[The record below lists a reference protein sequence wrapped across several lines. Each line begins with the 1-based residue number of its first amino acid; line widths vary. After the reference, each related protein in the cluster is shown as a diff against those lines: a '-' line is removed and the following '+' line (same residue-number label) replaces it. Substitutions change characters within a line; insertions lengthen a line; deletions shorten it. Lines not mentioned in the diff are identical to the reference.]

1 MNNSSSA
8 TQTQSESQNE
18 NPGLA
23 PYDLTGYNGIRG
35 RNFFTEDRVL
45 NRIFLREALHESAEY
60 NKDVL
65 NHLNG
70 YGKLVGG
77 ILDELTETAHKE
89 DHIGHIDHYDRTGER
104 IDEIRYCAEQLE
116 SRKISYQYG
125 LVNLDSHSSW
135 KHQFGMFH
143 RMALAYMA
151 NQNGE
156 GGVTCPMAMTDGM
169 IRAIQSIGTD
179 DQKKRYL
186 PMIAGEN
193 SSSYFMC
200 GQYVTERVGGSN
212 VGANRT
218 VARKVGVENGTGKWL
233 LTGEK
238 WFASNPGDLWVTTA
252 RIEGTNRI
260 GLFLVPRLKADGT
273 KNGFTL
279 LRKKEIIGS
288 RGKLTAECVY
298 QNCEAEELGRP
309 AHGLANLIKFVI
321 NISRIH
327 VGSAA
332 IGMSRRAIMEGLA
345 YVRHRTAYGRH
356 VIDFPVTK
364 TMLVRMSIMHTAAQL
379 ANFRSFAA
387 LDQKNP
393 LSDLLTPMMKYIST
407 VNASWAVRQSILLH
421 GGNGIL
427 SDFNI
432 LPRLLNDAIIN
443 ETWEGAHP
451 VIQDHVMKALGR
463 QKVRTE
469 LNNHFES
476 VLSLADEFGKNDDIK
491 AGLQE
496 MVVEFQKHLEK
507 SEEWL
512 SLNKK
517 SLVEQLFRVYGMSLI
532 VSEALLDSKSVAN
545 SKVVPNDLVWKSTQH
560 SSIAGA
566 VQNENQIYANMA
578 RGLIE
583 INRQSLDGLT
593 EAGGIFEDNQI
604 LDNILDYMASK

>member
-1 MNNSSSA
+1 M
-8 TQTQSESQNE
+8 TQTSQTNQTLSNQ
-18 NPGLA
+18 NPGLE
-23 PYDLTGYNGIRG
+23 PYDITDYKGVHGK
-35 RNFFTEDRVL
+35 NFFDDDRIL
-45 NRIFLREALHESAEY
+45 NRIFLREALDQPLAY
-60 NKDVL
+60 NQDVFK
-65 NHLNG
+65 HLVG
-70 YGKLVGG
+70 YGQLVGG
-77 ILDELTETAHKE
+77 ILDELTEIAHKE
-89 DHIGHIDHYDRTGER
+89 DRIGHIEHYDRTGER

-135 KHQFGMFH
+135 KHQFSMFH

-169 IRAIQSIGTD
+169 IRAIHSIGTD

-193 SSSYFMC
+193 SSSHFMC

-273 KNGFTL
+273 KNGFSL

-345 YVRHRTAYGRH
+345 YVRHRTAYGRY

-379 ANFRSFAA
+379 ANFQSFAA

-393 LSDLLTPMMKYIST
+393 ISDLLTPMMKYIST

-463 QKVRTE
+463 EKVRTE
-469 LNNHFES
+469 LNKHFDS
-476 VLSLADEFGKNDDIK
+476 VLSLNDESGQNGDIK
-491 AGLQE
+491 TGLKE
-496 MVVEFQKHLEK
+496 MILEFQNHLNN

-512 SLNKK
+512 TLNKK
-517 SLVEQLFRVYGMSLI
+517 SLVEQLFRVYGLSLI
-532 VSEALLDSKSVAN
+532 VAEALLDSNQVENSQVVLKELIWN
-545 SKVVPNDLVWKSTQH
+545 SKQHKSLK
-560 SSIAGA
+560 SA
-566 VQNENQIYANMA
+566 VQSENQIYANMA

-583 INRQSLDGLT
+583 IHRQGVDGLT
-593 EAGGIFEDNQI
+593 ETGGIFENNEI
-604 LDNILDYMASK
+604 LDQILDYMSSK